1 MGRILRPKQQRK
13 EGFQSYFYSL
23 VSLGT
28 VEMDYAL
35 KRQKF
40 LIKQGYSFEIM
51 TGEEIE
57 EIIEERRDLEIIG
70 KSDEEQRRYL
80 QALKDGFAK

>member
-1 MGRILRPKQQRK
+1 
-13 EGFQSYFYSL
+13 L

-51 TGEEIE
+51 KGDDIE
-57 EIIEERRDLEIIG
+57 EIIRERDDLEIIG
-70 KSDEEQRRYL
+70 KTEEEQRRYL
-80 QALKDGFAK
+80 KKLKEGHA